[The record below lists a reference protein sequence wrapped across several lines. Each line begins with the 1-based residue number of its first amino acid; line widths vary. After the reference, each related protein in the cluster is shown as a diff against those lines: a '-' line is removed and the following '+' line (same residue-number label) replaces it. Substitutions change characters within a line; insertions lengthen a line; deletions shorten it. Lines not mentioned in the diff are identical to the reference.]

1 MHEKIKKHQESVL
14 TYLHSLRDIRA
25 LGLLVFVCVLLLMT
39 WSGIKVVE
47 RNYGLQK
54 QINELQQQVELAKLE
69 NDTLR
74 LGNEYYKTN
83 TYLELSARQNFGLA
97 NPGETEVLIPKT
109 VALGKLA
116 KEPATAQVAKA
127 AGESS
132 FMSKNFRAWVNFF
145 LHREQIVEAEE

>member
-1 MHEKIKKHQESVL
+1 
-14 TYLHSLRDIRA
+14 
-25 LGLLVFVCVLLLMT
+25 MT

>member
-1 MHEKIKKHQESVL
+1 MHEQIKTHKHKVL
-14 TYLHSLRDIRA
+14 AYLHSLRDIRA

-74 LGNEYYKTN
+74 LGNEYYQTN

-97 NPGETEVLIPKT
+97 NPGETQVVIPKN
-109 VALGKLA
+109 VALGKLVA
-116 KEPATAQVAKA
+116 EPTKKTATQA
-127 AGESS
+127 ASEGS

-145 LHREQIVEAEE
+145 LHREQVIEAE